1 MSLTNNNHNYSVNRI
16 GDTGKGSKQG
26 QSIYEESSTA
36 KFALGEKLEL
46 ADGRVF
52 RYTYASAAIS
62 AGLVVSTDSA
72 QLVALDTNGVFTA
85 AAAGATE
92 ITLTDA
98 TLASKAKDHYS
109 GAYLGNVTN
118 AEQYRIKSN
127 TAATSGNVVV
137 FTLFDPIVTAV
148 AATDDYMITGSPY
161 GGAITATIQ
170 DGAYDR
176 AIGVNPIGITSGY
189 YFWLQTAGV
198 AFVKADAATVALG
211 DVVSLSDSVAGTVQ
225 TQDALQEP
233 VIGQAVNNTT
243 SGLHV
248 AVNLR
253 LGD

>member
-52 RYTYASAAIS
+52 RYTYASAIS
-62 AGLVVSTDSA
+62 AGLCVSTVSA
-72 QLVALDTNGVFTA
+72 QLIALDTDGVFTVA
-85 AAAGATE
+85 SAGATE
-92 ITLTDA
+92 ITVTDA

-109 GAYLGNVTN
+109 GAYFGNVTN
-118 AEQYRIKSN
+118 AEQYRIKSS
-127 TAATSGNVVV
+127 AASNGNVMV

-148 AATDDYMITGSPY
+148 AATDDYTITGSPY
-161 GGAITATIQ
+161 GGVITATEQ
-170 DGAYDR
+170 NGAYDR
-176 AIGVNPIGITSGY
+176 VVGVNPIGITSGY

-198 AFVKADAATVALG
+198 AFVKADAATIALG
-211 DVVSLSDSVAGTVQ
+211 DIVSLSDSVAGTVQ

-243 SGLHV
+243 TGLHV

>member
-62 AGLVVSTDSA
+62 AGLCVSTDSA
-72 QLVALDTNGVFTA
+72 QLIALDTDGVFTVA
-85 AAAGATE
+85 SAGATE
-92 ITLTDA
+92 ITVTDA

-109 GAYLGNVTN
+109 GAYFGNVTN
-118 AEQYRIKSN
+118 AEQYRIKSS
-127 TAATSGNVVV
+127 AASNGNVMV

-148 AATDDYMITGSPY
+148 AATDDYTITGSPY
-161 GGAITATIQ
+161 GGVITATEQ
-170 DGAYDR
+170 NGAYDR
-176 AIGVNPIGITSGY
+176 VVGVNPIGITSGY

-198 AFVKADAATVALG
+198 AFVKADAATIALG
-211 DVVSLSDSVAGTVQ
+211 DIVSLSDSVAGTVQ

-243 SGLHV
+243 TGFHV